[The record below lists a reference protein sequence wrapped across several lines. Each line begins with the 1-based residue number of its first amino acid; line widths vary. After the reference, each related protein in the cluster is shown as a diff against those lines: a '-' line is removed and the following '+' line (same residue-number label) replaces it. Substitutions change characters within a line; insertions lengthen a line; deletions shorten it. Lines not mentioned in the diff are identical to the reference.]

1 MAITYHAGRR
11 TQGIAGIDVA
21 GSFTSSTDA
30 HSAALSLGGGSGS
43 GNTKVGFEVQT
54 GHFLVN
60 KGLKTLTFALDRYN
74 AVSGNGYVA
83 VYNSSGTQKGSNSS
97 TYNLANLT
105 QYPSPVDYTFTWT
118 TPIIIDNGDRIVLEG
133 GTFSTSNQVDLWS
146 RNVNASEQYVN
157 GVYFNSGWTS
167 LSGTDVHFDVTTATN
182 NGDTKPTNVQLGSR
196 LEETDTRKMYNYS
209 DVSTSE
215 LKAYYK
221 FDESSGNIINQAT
234 SVGSSDSLGSNAD
247 MTISGATY
255 SQTGKIGSALSFDGS
270 NDYGTLGSS
279 LSQWNFFHGTG
290 DWSINFWINYDEF
303 VAEDRFFSN
312 MDSTETR
319 GINFGVGWSGNPD
332 GQIGLSIK
340 SDNGFMTNN
349 GGINFPSDISGT
361 GTWVM
366 ITLVAD
372 YSDTTNTYTV
382 YLNGVA
388 GSSVARAVAGSTGDS
403 EYSLKLAS
411 RGNYADRFFDG
422 LFDEM
427 TIWQRVLTAD
437 EITSL
442 YNSNS
447 GRAISSGIFKQW
459 QEIGA

>member
-1 MAITYHAGRR
+1 MVWGKNGTSDTLTSASDELTIADLTECKSNMLLSHQIYSGVGQGDLNFNNDKAGNDYATRSSKNGATDSEETSANRLIYMADNGTNTTDFEISYLCDIDSKEKLIIGFFINSNSTGSNAPIRREMVGKYDETASRITR
-11 TQGIAGIDVA
+11 IDIDNV
-21 GSFTSSTDA
+21 
-30 HSAALSLGGGSGS
+30 GGGDFD
-43 GNTKVGFEVQT
+43 T
-54 GHFLVN
+54 
-60 KGLKTLTFALDRYN
+60 
-74 AVSGNGYVA
+74 
-83 VYNSSGTQKGSNSS
+83 GSN
-97 TYNLANLT
+97 
-105 QYPSPVDYTFTWT
+105 
-118 TPIIIDNGDRIVLEG
+118 
-133 GTFSTSNQVDLWS
+133 
-146 RNVNASEQYVN
+146 
-157 GVYFNSGWTS
+157 
-167 LSGTDVHFDVTTATN
+167 LSV
-182 NGDTKPTNVQLGSR
+182 LGSEITPAAAIPFAENAQVGSR
-196 LEETDTRKMYNYS
+196 AEITDSRKMYNLS

-255 SQTGKIGSALSFDGS
+255 SQTGKIGNALSFDGS

-290 DWSINFWINYDEF
+290 DWSINFWVNYDEF
-303 VAEDRFFSN
+303 VGEDRFFSN

-411 RGNYADRFFDG
+411 RGNYANKFFDG

-447 GRAISSGIFKQW
+447 GRAISSGMFTEW